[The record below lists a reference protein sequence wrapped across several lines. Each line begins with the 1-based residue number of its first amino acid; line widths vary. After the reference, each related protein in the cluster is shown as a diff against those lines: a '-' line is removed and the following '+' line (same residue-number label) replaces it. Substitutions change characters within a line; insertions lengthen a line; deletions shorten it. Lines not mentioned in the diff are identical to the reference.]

1 MKNDFAIKFNSLE
14 EYREIEKFL
23 ENEGYT
29 NDKFWNEEELL
40 EYHVGFVC
48 INNAVVGYDPTELFT
63 IFEDNRLYK
72 HETFSNLEEY
82 KATLLNVIDWSRITK
97 IGSVKLLLK
106 QREMIENKIR
116 LLDEMALVK
125 YELEQLK
132 S

>member
-23 ENEGYT
+23 EKEGYT
-29 NDKFWNEEELL
+29 NDRDWNKEQLL

-48 INNAVVGYDPTELFT
+48 VEKVYPFLFSVFENNAF
-63 IFEDNRLYK
+63 FED
-72 HETFSNLEEY
+72 ETFSNLEEY

-106 QREMIENKIR
+106 QREMIENQIR

-125 YELEQLK
+125 YELEQVKL
-132 S
+132 